1 MASEG
6 SEGEHPSVTLFRQYL
21 RIRTLQPEP
30 DYGENTAVSGPVVGL
45 QGRGLCSK
53 PGSTSVTQLSL
64 ICCLRW
70 LRHCSKSFPG
80 QTSQQPLQAVLLQK
94 LQPAFR

>member
-30 DYGENTAVSGPVVGL
+30 DYGENAAVSGPVVGL
-45 QGRGLCSK
+45 QGRTML
-53 PGSTSVTQLSL
+53 
-64 ICCLRW
+64 
-70 LRHCSKSFPG
+70 
-80 QTSQQPLQAVLLQK
+80 
-94 LQPAFR
+94 

>member
-30 DYGENTAVSGPVVGL
+30 DYGENAAVSGCVAGL
-45 QGRGLCSK
+45 RGGGLCSK
-53 PGSTSVTQLSL
+53 PGSNLTQLSL

-70 LRHCSKSFPG
+70 LLRCSKSFPG
-80 QTSQQPLQAVLLQK
+80 PTDSQQPLQSVLLQSYNR
-94 LQPAFR
+94 AFR